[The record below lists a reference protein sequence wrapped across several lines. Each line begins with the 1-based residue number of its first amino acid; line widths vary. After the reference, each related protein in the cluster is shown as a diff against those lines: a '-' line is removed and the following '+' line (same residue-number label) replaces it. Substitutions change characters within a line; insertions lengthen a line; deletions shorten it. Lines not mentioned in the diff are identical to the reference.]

1 MKKSFWF
8 SRTVG
13 GVAAGVVMAGAGA
26 GVAIAGASGTSDQYT
41 HGAKPYAGVQPHDVT
56 VGTQTFPSSV
66 TTTIANS
73 TVTSTQTN
81 TVTTPYYIVVAT
93 TPASTTAA
101 LQAAVAALTA
111 NAATINTLLKPQMRN
126 LLQGSGNYLK
136 TPTLAKAK
144 KLSFKFTS
152 PGAGKLTVTW
162 KVGVP
167 GSKGTYY
174 VNYTGTLRKAG
185 DITVNLPTTAAGRKL
200 LARATKGANVVAV
213 VTFTATSGASVKVSR
228 SYKLKG

>member
-1 MKKSFWF
+1 MKKSFWL

-13 GVAAGVVMAGAGA
+13 GVLAGVVMAGAGA

-41 HGAKPYAGVQPHDVT
+41 RGAKPYAGVQPHDVT

-66 TTTIANS
+66 TTTIANT
-73 TVTSTQTN
+73 TVTNTS
-81 TVTTPYYIVVAT
+81 TVTTPYYVVVPT
-93 TPASTTAA
+93 VPASTTAA

-126 LLQGSGNYLK
+126 LLEGTGNYLK

-144 KLSFKFTS
+144 KISFKFTS
-152 PGAGKLTVTW
+152 PGAGKLAVSW
-162 KVGVP
+162 KVGLP
-167 GSKGTYY
+167 GGKGVFYIKY
-174 VNYTGTLRKAG
+174 SGTLRKSG
-185 DITVNLPTTAAGRKL
+185 DITVNLPTTAAGRSL
-200 LARATKGANVVAV
+200 LARATKGANVVSL
-213 VTFTATSGASVKVSR
+213 VTFTSTSGTSVKVSR

>member
-1 MKKSFWF
+1 MKKSFWL

-13 GVAAGVVMAGAGA
+13 GVVAGVVMAGAGA

-66 TTTIANS
+66 TTTVANT
-73 TVTSTQTN
+73 TVTNTN
-81 TVTTPYYIVVAT
+81 TVTSPYYILVPT

-126 LLQGSGNYLK
+126 LLEGTGNAAK
-136 TPTLAKAK
+136 TLTLAKDK
-144 KLSFKFTS
+144 KLAFKFTS
-152 PGAGKLTVTW
+152 PGAGKLAVSW
-162 KVGVP
+162 KVGLP
-167 GSKGTYY
+167 GGKGVFYI
-174 VNYTGTLRKAG
+174 NYTGTLRKAG
-185 DITVNLPTTAAGRKL
+185 DITVNLPTTAAGRTL
-200 LARATKGANVVAV
+200 LARAKKGANVVAV
-213 VTFTATSGASVKVSR
+213 VTYTAASGGSVKVSR
-228 SYKLKG
+228 SYKLKA